1 MTATRTHPDL
11 SVIIPIYN
19 EEESIPLLV
28 KRLFPILDGLSRSYE
43 VLAVNDG
50 SSDNSQNVLEAQA
63 AINPRLKVIRFR
75 RNAGQTAAMMAGI
88 DYALGVIIITLDADL
103 QNDPDDI
110 PMMLDELEKG
120 FDVVS
125 GWRKDRKDAKIR
137 RNFVS
142 RIANRLISVVT
153 GVHLNDYG
161 CTLKVYRKEVLSGMR
176 LYGEMH
182 RFVPVYASWMG
193 ARVKEVPVQHHAR
206 AFGQSKYGLN
216 RIFKVI
222 LDLMVIKFFSRYLV
236 KPIYV
241 FGGAAAFF
249 IISSMLSFVWMVVLK
264 LGFGVSMIQTPL
276 PILSA
281 ILFLL
286 GIMTF
291 LMGILAEIM
300 VRTYF
305 ESQGRVP
312 YSVHGTIN
320 IEEKG

>member
-88 DYALGVIIITLDADL
+88 DYALGDIIITLDADL

-206 AFGQSKYGLN
+206 AFGHSKYGLN

-222 LDLMVIKFFSRYLV
+222 LDLMVIKFFSSYLV